1 MSKFT
6 YLRIYFKIRKFVI
19 YAFRWQLSTP
29 VYAIIIWLLSGCNP
43 VVQTVIANAI
53 GACIFY
59 WIDKTIFSKVK

>member
-1 MSKFT
+1 MSKYT
-6 YLRIYFKIRKFVI
+6 YLRLYFKIRKFVI

-29 VYAIIIWLLSGCNP
+29 VYAVIIWLLSGMNP

-59 WIDKTIFSKVK
+59 WVDKVIFSKVK